1 MDGPKDSRA
10 AEPVTRQ
17 QLRERYQRRQEE
29 LHRHAAE
36 HGIEGL
42 EILDVVALPR
52 SVNVTENRG
61 NDPKLERATEMF
73 YANGRL

>member
-1 MDGPKDSRA
+1 MDGPKDSEA
-10 AEPVTRQ
+10 TKPVTMQ
-17 QLRERYQRRQEE
+17 QLRERYKRSLEE

-36 HGIEGL
+36 RGIEGAK
-42 EILDVVALPR
+42 ILDVVTLPR

-73 YANGRL
+73 YANGCR

>member
-1 MDGPKDSRA
+1 MDGRKDSGA
-10 AEPVTRQ
+10 AEPVTMQ
-17 QLRERYQRRQEE
+17 QLRERYQRHREK
-29 LHRHAAE
+29 LHRYAAE

-42 EILDVVALPR
+42 KISDVVTLPR

>member
-1 MDGPKDSRA
+1 MDGRKDSGA
-10 AEPVTRQ
+10 AEPVTMQ
-17 QLRERYQRRQEE
+17 QLRERYQRKREE

-42 EILDVVALPR
+42 EILDVVTLPR
-52 SVNVTENRG
+52 SVNITESRG

-73 YANGRL
+73 YANGRR

>member
-1 MDGPKDSRA
+1 MDGPKDSGA
-10 AEPVTRQ
+10 AEPVTMQ
-17 QLRERYQRRQEE
+17 QLRERYKRSREK

-42 EILDVVALPR
+42 EILGVVARPR

-73 YANGRL
+73 YANGRW

>member
-1 MDGPKDSRA
+1 MDGPKDSGA
-10 AEPVTRQ
+10 AEPVTMQ

-29 LHRHAAE
+29 LHRHNAE
-36 HGIEGL
+36 HGMEGFK
-42 EILDVVALPR
+42 IVDVVTLPR

-73 YANGRL
+73 YANGRR

>member
-1 MDGPKDSRA
+1 MDSPKDSGP

-17 QLRERYQRRQEE
+17 QLRERYQSRREE
-29 LHRHAAE
+29 LDRYAAE

-42 EILDVVALPR
+42 EIVDVVIPPR

-61 NDPKLERATEMF
+61 NDPKLERATETL
-73 YANGRL
+73 YVNGRR